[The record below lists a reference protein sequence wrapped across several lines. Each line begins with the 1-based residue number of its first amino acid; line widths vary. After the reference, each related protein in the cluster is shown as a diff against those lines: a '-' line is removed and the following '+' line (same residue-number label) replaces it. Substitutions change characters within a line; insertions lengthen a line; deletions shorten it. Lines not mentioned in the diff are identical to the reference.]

1 MRVDESLV
9 SSRRSREVTQARTMV
24 LLELTDELR
33 DRLDAL
39 SPHLPLELR
48 QRVAAHLVPSHD
60 DHDDHHQ
67 PTRLGETGRSQP
79 AETVP
84 HPLLV
89 DVSIWAKSHGTPEQR
104 GELSSRRLIE
114 SNIPCSC
121 IDHAVQITTDSP
133 ISSA

>member
-1 MRVDESLV
+1 
-9 SSRRSREVTQARTMV
+9 MV

-39 SPHLPLELR
+39 SPRLPLELR
-48 QRVAAHLVPSHD
+48 QRVAAHLVPSHA
-60 DHDDHHQ
+60 DHDHHQ
-67 PTRLGETGRSQP
+67 PTRRSETARSQP

-104 GELSSRRLIE
+104 GELSSRRWIQ

-133 ISSA
+133 ISSD